1 MFSKRTATL
10 AVAAAF
16 GAATL
21 GYLGAEVYP
30 ISRAQAAAPPQP
42 PGNRPAR
49 SPISPGWSRLRAP
62 RSSTS
67 ASSRSAARPRRA
79 SNRSGR
85 TTR

>member
-30 ISRAQAAAPPQP
+30 ISRAQAAAPAATGQ
-42 PGNRPAR
+42 PAR
-49 SPISPGWSRLRAP
+49 SLPDFTGLVETQGAAVVNISVVAQ
-62 RSSTS
+62 
-67 ASSRSAARPRRA
+67 RSAAAKKGAR
-79 SNRSGR
+79 G
-85 TTR
+85 